1 MLVWTLATLLYA
13 GEWADGEIDP
23 KVLTDVTAYTPGKK
37 LWTLGVV
44 NQDYGLLSNLSVGT
58 RAPLWALGVYNGNA
72 KITAVQTPKFD
83 ASLSAELMGRR
94 LDDVNVQVVPVAW
107 TGSWLTT
114 KRLSL
119 HFGHSWTMA
128 AVDGQ
133 MTASGLAAGLEEVLG
148 IDIAD
153 DLQAALGDTDVYAG
167 ASVTLLEAR
176 LAADYRFNRRD
187 SLVITARSFV
197 AAYGLAGGGA
207 EVEVDEVD
215 ELQIG
220 TTARFRTAL
229 GESLPALVTVSWQ
242 FSWERLHL
250 RVGIPLTR
258 GAPALF
264 ALPQAFRLYWVLGPL
279 GGPSAQ
285 AAPPVGIEEADLTP

>member
-1 MLVWTLATLLYA
+1 M
-13 GEWADGEIDP
+13 GDGDGE
-23 KVLTDVTAYTPGKK
+23 
-37 LWTLGVV
+37 
-44 NQDYGLLSNLSVGT
+44 GLVAAVGL
-58 RAPLWALGVYNGNA
+58 RLRKALGS
-72 KITAVQTPKFD
+72 AV
-83 ASLSAELMGRR
+83 
-94 LDDVNVQVVPVAW
+94 
-107 TGSWLTT
+107 
-114 KRLSL
+114 
-119 HFGHSWTMA
+119 
-128 AVDGQ
+128 
-133 MTASGLAAGLEEVLG
+133 
-148 IDIAD
+148 
-153 DLQAALGDTDVYAG
+153 
-167 ASVTLLEAR
+167 
-176 LAADYRFNRRD
+176 AADVVVD
-187 SLVITARSFV
+187 V
-197 AAYGLAGGGA
+197 
-207 EVEVDEVD
+207 VEVDEVD